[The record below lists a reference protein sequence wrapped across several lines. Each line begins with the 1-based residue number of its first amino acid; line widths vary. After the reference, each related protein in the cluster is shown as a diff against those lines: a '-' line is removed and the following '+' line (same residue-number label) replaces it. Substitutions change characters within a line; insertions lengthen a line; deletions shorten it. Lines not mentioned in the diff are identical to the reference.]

1 MGTIEILYMGKD
13 LPDWQHPAGSDMSFE
28 EWYQPVV
35 SHLLELAA
43 SRDIVH
49 TVPGGPKM
57 ASAVR
62 QMIQKAEEEQQTS
75 SPLPFDMTPIIDVMA
90 ALRGDHGC
98 PWDKAQ
104 THSTLRRFLLEEV
117 YELLDAIDQHDT
129 LGIREELGDV
139 LYQVVI
145 HARIAEEKGLFSAQD
160 VVKDISD
167 KMIRRHPYVF
177 GEKSLENI
185 GASMLNWDRLKQGEQ
200 RQHHKHLL
208 DGVVKGLP
216 SLLQAYK
223 LQEKAAKVGFEW
235 NKTEEVFDKFQEEW
249 QEFRSA
255 IQEHD
260 LDHMEEEAGDV
271 LFVFANICRRL
282 KIEPE
287 CALHRATTKFR
298 RRFSHVEERVQSSS
312 RSWDEFTLD
321 ELDSFWK
328 EAKMLERKP
337 AEND

>member
-1 MGTIEILYMGKD
+1 MGSIEIIYMGKD
-13 LPDWQHPAGSDMSFE
+13 LPDWQHPAGPETTFE
-28 EWYQPVV
+28 EWYQPVIQ
-35 SHLLELAA
+35 HILELAK

-49 TVPGGPKM
+49 TVTGGPEM
-57 ASAVR
+57 AAAVR
-62 QMIQKAEEEQQTS
+62 RMIQKAMDEQPTPS
-75 SPLPFDMTPIIDVMA
+75 ALPFDITPIINVMA
-90 ALRGDHGC
+90 TLRGENGC
-98 PWDKAQ
+98 PWDKTQ
-104 THSTLRRFLLEEV
+104 THKTLRRFLLEEV
-117 YELLDAIDQHDT
+117 YEMLDAIDQNDT

-145 HARIAEEKGLFSAQD
+145 HSRIAEENGLFSAQD
-160 VVKDISD
+160 VVKDISE

-185 GASMLNWDRLKQGEQ
+185 GTSMLNWDRLKQGEQ

-235 NKTEEVFDKFQEEW
+235 NETAEVFDKFQEEW

-255 IQEHD
+255 IQEND
-260 LDHMEEEAGDV
+260 FDHMEEEAGDV

-282 KIEPE
+282 NIEPE
-287 CALHRATTKFR
+287 CALHRANRKFR
-298 RRFSHVEERVQSSS
+298 RRFSYVEERVQSSP
-312 RSWDEFTLD
+312 RSWNEFTLD
-321 ELDSFWK
+321 ELDSFWN
-328 EAKMLERKP
+328 EAKEIERKS
-337 AEND
+337 EGKS